1 MKRINSMN
9 VKINREIDKDNQLH
23 EIGTIELHVKF
34 YYNRIIPGISDK
46 IVYDLRSKGICEI
59 VIW

>member
-1 MKRINSMN
+1 MN
-9 VKINREIDKDNQLH
+9 VKINREIDKDNQLS